1 MATNQRVGGI
11 IQVQVG
17 GVIVD
22 AKGEFT
28 YNLGVPKREEVVGQD
43 TVHGYKEIPQPAF
56 IEGSITDRGTLDV
69 KALAKSKDQTVTL
82 KLANGKT
89 VSLRNAWFAGDGNAT
104 TGEGE
109 VAVRWVGKSA
119 QEIS

>member
-17 GVIVD
+17 GVILD

-28 YNLGVPKREEVVGQD
+28 YNLGVAKREEVIGQD
-43 TVHGYKEIPQPAF
+43 TLHGYKETPQPAL

-69 KALAKSKDQTVTL
+69 KALAIAKDQTVTL

-89 VSLRNAWFAGDGNAT
+89 VVLRNAWFAGDGNAT

-109 VAVRWVGKSA
+109 IAVRWVGKSA